1 MPSPSDIKG
10 PPTADI
16 AEQAIIATIFHDPE
30 YLRRL
35 RARGVTSESFYT
47 HRSLFK
53 AVASF
58 IEDNGSIEAVAF
70 TQHLQTIGEFDALGG
85 TLMMETLLSPAHQP
99 KAGWSLWLDQLQ
111 EAYSLRIAYI
121 QAHKGTDGY
130 EDSEEAQSALKDA
143 LDAISVAK
151 SGPRRSADAKEAT
164 AAFVRQFIEDR
175 EAGAIPGTPTGLAA
189 LDAVS
194 GGMRAGEL
202 WVVGGQT
209 SRGKSVLM
217 TQIASEVISSKGRV
231 AVFSLEMSVRDVTG
245 RLATVF
251 GDLDFNHITKPGE
264 VITKGELIRIQSTLA
279 NLQELDFRIDDSSS
293 QTIDHIATE
302 CGIIRDTEGPL
313 GLIVVDYI
321 QLVEGDRK
329 RGESREQ
336 EVARI
341 SRGLKQLAKEH
352 RCPVITATQLNE
364 EGKTRESRAI
374 AQDADALLFIADDGV
389 KIGKLRNGPR
399 GGVLPLFLDG
409 RRQRFTPVQ
418 QPQ

>member
-1 MPSPSDIKG
+1 MPSQSDIKG

-30 YLRRL
+30 YLRCL
-35 RARGVTSESFYT
+35 RARGVTQDSFYT
-47 HRSLFK
+47 HRALFK

-58 IEDNGSIEAVAF
+58 IDDNGTIEAVAF
-70 TQHLQTIGEFDALGG
+70 TQHLQSIGEFDAMGG
-85 TLMMETLLSPAHQP
+85 ITMMETLFYPAHKP
-99 KAGWSLWLDQLQ
+99 AAGWSIWLDQLQ
-111 EAYSLRIAYI
+111 EAYSLRVAYF

-130 EDSEEAQSALKDA
+130 QDSEEAQAALKDA
-143 LDAISVAK
+143 LDTISEAK

-164 AAFVRQFIEDR
+164 DAFIRQFIEDR

-194 GGMRAGEL
+194 GGMRKGEL
-202 WVVGGQT
+202 WVIAGQT

-217 TQIASEVISSKGRV
+217 TQIASDLISNGGKV
-231 AVFSLEMSVRDVTG
+231 AIFSLEMGVRDVTG
-245 RLATVF
+245 RLATVI
-251 GDLDFNHITKPGE
+251 GGLDYNHLTKPGE
-264 VITKGELIRIQSTLA
+264 VTTKGDLVRIKSTLA
-279 NLQELDFRIDDSSS
+279 NLHEMDFRIDDSAS
-293 QTIDHIATE
+293 QTIDHIAAE

-352 RCPVITATQLNE
+352 KCPVLTATQLNE

-374 AQDADALLFIADDGV
+374 AQDADALLFIAEDGV

-399 GGVLPLFLDG
+399 DGVLPLFLNG
-409 RRQRFTPVQ
+409 RQQRFTSIQ
-418 QPQ
+418 QSK